1 MKLSWCISQLQSC
14 LYLLDKV
21 HVGRVICWKDNL
33 EYFKDNQ
40 GKNHLLKNK
49 ISWLASRQ
57 ENTHTQSL
65 WWLQEKHKG
74 CPMVAGLIKGFLQ
87 GPTTWAQATEG
98 DLVRSSNCFLRILLS
113 CLSRKCHDGGC
124 MVKTRMARFGL
135 TKIWRILTR
144 KPQSLEEAFQWVC
157 AQYNSKESKK
167 LTSFPPTTFCRN
179 APVWRSNWGSLF
191 LGADIWEGIPS
202 VISIQSISIIP
213 QAQTLQDT
221 LSYLLI
227 FKEVI
232 WHEAWSIILK
242 RSWQQNTFVN

>member
-1 MKLSWCISQLQSC
+1 MTAGETQGMPYGSRINQRIPSRSH
-14 LYLLDKV
+14 
-21 HVGRVICWKDNL
+21 HVGTGNRRRFSEI
-33 EYFKDNQ
+33 F
-40 GKNHLLKNK
+40 
-49 ISWLASRQ
+49 
-57 ENTHTQSL
+57 
-65 WWLQEKHKG
+65 
-74 CPMVAGLIKGFLQ
+74 
-87 GPTTWAQATEG
+87 
-98 DLVRSSNCFLRILLS
+98 CFLRILLS